1 MEQKL
6 SRIQKRDLLNEVY
19 SVDEKGPGGAN
30 HLYSVK
36 STTNNFSTTVQFQ
49 KGPRNKQ
56 DSVEGVLDTDLLEM
70 VRDRY
75 TAFQSGIFANKET
88 EMALMH
94 IENALLWLNKRVE
107 DRAEREVLGTYNK

>member
-6 SRIQKRDLLNEVY
+6 SRIQKRNLLNDVY

-36 STTNNFSTTVQFQ
+36 STTGNFLTTVQFQ
-49 KGPRNKQ
+49 NGPRNVQK
-56 DSVEGVLDTDLLEM
+56 SIEGVLDTDLLEM
-70 VRDRY
+70 IRHRY
-75 TAFQSGIFANKET
+75 TAFQSGGFANKET

-94 IENALLWLNKRVE
+94 IENALLWLNKRSE